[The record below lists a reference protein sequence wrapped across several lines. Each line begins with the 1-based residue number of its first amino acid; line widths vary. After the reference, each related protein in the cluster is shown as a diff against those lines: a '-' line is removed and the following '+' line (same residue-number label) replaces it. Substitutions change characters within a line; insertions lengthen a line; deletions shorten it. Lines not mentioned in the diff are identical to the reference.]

1 MRALLERGVKV
12 FLYEKG
18 FLHAKTSI
26 IDGKIAYVG
35 TVNLD
40 FRSFYINYEVAAVI
54 SNKDFCADMEKQFEI
69 DKGNCEEINIKDW
82 KKRKA
87 WKRGFDSLCR
97 LLAPLL

>member
-1 MRALLERGVKV
+1 MY
-12 FLYEKG
+12 LYQKG
-18 FLHAKTSI
+18 FLHAKTSV

-40 FRSFYINYEVAAVI
+40 FRSFYINYEISAVI
-54 SNKDFCADMEKQFEI
+54 SNKDFCQQMENQFGI
-69 DKGNCEEINIKDW
+69 DRKDSVLITLKDW

-87 WKRGFDSLCR
+87 WKRGVDSLCR